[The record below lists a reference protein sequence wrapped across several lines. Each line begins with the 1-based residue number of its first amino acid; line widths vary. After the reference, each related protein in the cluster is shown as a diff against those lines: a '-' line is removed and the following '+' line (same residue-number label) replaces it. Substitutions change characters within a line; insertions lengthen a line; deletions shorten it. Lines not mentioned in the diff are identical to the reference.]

1 MKLNRKNKHLMI
13 IKKKGNTIN
22 DYDIKKKYGAN
33 IIMQNRKKEETNI
46 VVCSQDIQSPT
57 SNPSTEQKQASV

>member
-1 MKLNRKNKHLMI
+1 MI